1 MKAKGAESV
10 PSYTKKGFPAALD
23 HFFAQNVPQLGG
35 SLTRKAVVEE
45 IEKMVEKYYPATER
59 LKMGQMIW
67 YAVDEKEKAGY
78 GKTLE
83 SCEQRPVILD
93 VLHKTDIEA
102 LLQGLKKT
110 ERQKRVIA
118 RLFCQAY
125 EQGGVLTHADVGS
138 ILRLSA
144 ATISR
149 YVKRYE
155 KETDRILPRRG
166 TIHDMGPTLT
176 HKRIICKKH
185 FFEGKTVEQTAR
197 ETYHSPQA
205 VVRYTNDFKRVRE
218 CLKAGWAVEKISYTT
233 GLSKSLTEEYVQMIE
248 HTSSCGGSS
257 QGEISRVSG
266 YHPF

>member
-1 MKAKGAESV
+1 MAIYPLKLH
-10 PSYTKKGFPAALD
+10 FPCFQWFLLD
-23 HFFAQNVPQLGG
+23 FSIRNIFGIKSTINSGKFGNQCLAWFGNEPRQA
-35 SLTRKAVVEE
+35 TAVVEE
-45 IEKMVEKYYPATER
+45 IEKMVEKYYPATDR

-93 VLHKTDIEA
+93 VIHKTDIEA

-118 RLFCQAY
+118 RLFSQAY

-138 ILRLSA
+138 ILRLSP

-149 YVKRYE
+149 YVKHYE
-155 KETDRILPRRG
+155 KETEKLLPRRG

-185 FFEGKTVEQTAR
+185 FFEGKTIEQTAR

-248 HTSSCGGSS
+248 HKSSRG
-257 QGEISRVSG
+257 RR
-266 YHPF
+266 